1 MDAVSAEREIAEL
14 DAALLTDGENV
25 VLRRVKGSGG
35 LATQQNV
42 DVTCRAFVRGFAP
55 NELVGAIT
63 QQDSRVILSS
73 TEIDAAGWPA
83 DEADSTS
90 PIDPRIPR
98 NNRGDKCII
107 GGRICS
113 VQAAQGIR
121 IDGVLVRI
129 DMTVRG

>member
-1 MDAVSAEREIAEL
+1 MSAVQEIADL
-14 DAALLTDGENV
+14 DTHLAADGENI
-25 VLRRVKGSGG
+25 VLRRVRGST

-63 QQDSRVILSS
+63 QQDSRVVLSS

-83 DEADSTS
+83 NEPDSTS
-90 PIDPRIPR
+90 PIDERIPR
-98 NNRGDKCII
+98 KNRGDKCII
-107 GGRICS
+107 QGRLCS
-113 VQAAQGIR
+113 VEAAKGIW

>member
-1 MDAVSAEREIAEL
+1 MSAAQEIADL
-14 DAALLTDGENV
+14 DRALALDGEDI
-25 VLRRVKGSGG
+25 VLRRVKGTT

-63 QQDSRVILSS
+63 QQDSRVVLSP
-73 TEIDAAGWPA
+73 TQIDAADWPA

-90 PIDPRIPR
+90 LIDPRIPR
-98 NNRGDKCII
+98 KNRGDKCII
-107 GGRICS
+107 QGRLCS
-113 VQAAQGIR
+113 VEAAKGIW
-121 IDGVLVRI
+121 IDDTLIRI